1 VIPLSDEPRPE
12 GFTPFVGYGL
22 ILLNIVAYG
31 VTTAQVDGW
40 EERSELFLR
49 WGFAPAEFD
58 LLTLVTSMFIHANP
72 LHLLGNMLFLWIFC
86 VNVEWC
92 LGRVGFLAAY
102 LLTGIAGSL
111 AYWAASADPEIPVV
125 GASGAISGILGIY
138 LVAFPTNRIR
148 VVWLFFGGG
157 TGGTVPAWL
166 AMVVWFGWHDAVPLM
181 TGSGSDDG
189 VAHWAHL
196 GAFAAG
202 VGLSFVLKGW
212 IAAREGREGAA
223 EAQAVAGTWEKY
235 LKR

>member
-1 VIPLSDEPRPE
+1 MIPLSDEPRPE

-22 ILLNIVAYG
+22 ILLNIAAYG
-31 VTTAQVDGW
+31 LTTAQADGFD
-40 EERSELFLR
+40 ERWAMFHR
-49 WGFAPAEFD
+49 WGFTPAEFGP
-58 LLTLVTSMFIHANP
+58 LTLVTSMFVHANP
-72 LHLLGNMLFLWIFC
+72 LHLFGNMLFLWIFC

-102 LLTGIAGSL
+102 LVTGIAGSL
-111 AYWAASADPEIPVV
+111 AYWAGTDDPEIPVI
-125 GASGAISGILGIY
+125 GASGAVSGILGIY

-157 TGGTVPAWL
+157 TGGTIPAWL
-166 AMVVWFGWHDAVPLM
+166 AMVVWFGWHDGVPLL
-181 TGSGSDDG
+181 TGAGSVDG

-202 VGLSFVLKGW
+202 VAFSFVLKRW
-212 IAAREGREGAA
+212 IAARDGRERPANSRP
-223 EAQAVAGTWEKY
+223 VAGTWEKY